1 MCVTNSDCQA
11 GFRCDS
17 ESGQCV
23 PANSSGDPIKPGTTT
38 LTSEDETEQ
47 DEPVKES

>member
-17 ESGQCV
+17 ESGQCL
-23 PANSSGDPIKPGTTT
+23 PSGVVKDPIKPKVAPDTEI
-38 LTSEDETEQ
+38 SEDTEDQ
-47 DEPVKES
+47 N

>member
-11 GFRCDS
+11 GFRCNN

-23 PANSSGDPIKPGTTT
+23 PSNGSGDPIKPGNNN
-38 LTSEDETEQ
+38 LTDEQPDEDQEEA
-47 DEPVKES
+47 